1 MNTLLLANIA
11 MLFMMLFGIRYF
23 ARLIDVPKT
32 YLVPILLLICVVGT
46 YAIHNSLFDVW
57 VMLAFGII
65 ALGFRAFGIPLAPFV
80 IGLVLAPIAEESF
93 RHAVI
98 GAQGDYGT
106 FLERPIS
113 AAFLAVAL
121 LVGLSPLIRGLWK
134 WRSLP

>member
-1 MNTLLLANIA
+1 

-46 YAIHNSLFDVW
+46 YAIHHSLFDVW

-98 GAQGDYGT
+98 GAQGDYST

-113 AAFLAVAL
+113 AAFLALAL
-121 LVGLSPLIRGLWK
+121 LVGLSPLLRALWK